1 MRKTDGEVWLTFHGY
16 LPTLA
21 GKRSYALSSDY
32 VHLGVTTQAQLR
44 MQAEIREA
52 IQKQKFAAIVVDGHP
67 SRRQAPRLIPVAA
80 LTPFSPTPFQ
90 SHTQKRWLR
99 GAVFPFR
106 ERRVVLLFQR
116 RSASWPEGYQ

>member
-21 GKRSYALSSDY
+21 GKRSYALSNDY
-32 VHLGVTTQAQLR
+32 IHLGVTTQAQLR

-67 SRRQAPRLIPVAA
+67 SRGMAA
-80 LTPFSPTPFQ
+80 LLHPPRP
-90 SHTQKRWLR
+90 
-99 GAVFPFR
+99 GFPESERVLSRHGLADAAQGDFR
-106 ERRVVLLFQR
+106 AGE
-116 RSASWPEGYQ
+116 